1 MRGTLLQVFISLLLL
16 ATPLAQEAEPA
27 ASRKIPYQ
35 KIQITKSLFA
45 DFSMLVQERDEY
57 ATNLTRLALTV
68 IHEDPQSEPGVAEAR
83 RLLALALHLSMRNRS
98 AVVANH
104 QLSKD
109 ILPEQKN
116 ADYSTQVFA
125 RLLLTR
131 GKILKKQEA
140 ASDQFVGECFVEI
153 AAALD
158 PRNEDA
164 VYEFEL
170 QKLDGRQVDWTPFY
184 KTPE

>member
-1 MRGTLLQVFISLLLL
+1 MRGTLLQVFISILLLV
-16 ATPLAQEAEPA
+16 TPSAQEAEPDVA
-27 ASRKIPYQ
+27 PAIRYEMVTIK
-35 KIQITKSLFA
+35 KSLFA

-57 ATNLTRLALTV
+57 ATNLTRLALTL
-68 IHEDPQSEPGVAEAR
+68 IHEDPESEKGVADAR
-83 RLLALALHLSMRNRS
+83 RLLALALHLSIRNRS

-104 QLSKD
+104 QLAKG

-131 GKILKKQEA
+131 GQLLKKQDK
-140 ASDQFVGECFVEI
+140 ASQFVGECFVEI
-153 AAALD
+153 AAGLD

-170 QKLDGRQVDWTPFY
+170 QKLDGKQVDWAPFY
-184 KTPE
+184 KN

>member
-16 ATPLAQEAEPA
+16 ATSPAQEAEAVA
-27 ASRKIPYQ
+27 APKIPYQ
-35 KIQITKSLFA
+35 KVQITKSLFA

-57 ATNLTRLALTV
+57 ATNLTRLALTA
-68 IHEDPQSEPGVAEAR
+68 IHEDPESEAAVSEAR
-83 RLLALALHLSMRNRS
+83 RLLALALHLSIRNRS

-104 QLSKD
+104 QLSRG
-109 ILPEQKN
+109 ILPEEIK

-140 ASDQFVGECFVEI
+140 ASDKFVGECFVEI
-153 AAALD
+153 SAALD

-170 QKLDGRQVDWTPFY
+170 QKLDGRQVDWAPFY